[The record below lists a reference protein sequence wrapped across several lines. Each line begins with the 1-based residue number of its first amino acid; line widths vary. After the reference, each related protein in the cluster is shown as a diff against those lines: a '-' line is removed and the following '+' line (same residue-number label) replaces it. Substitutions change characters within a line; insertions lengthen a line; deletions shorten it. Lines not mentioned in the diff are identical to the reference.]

1 MTKYIKNLLAFTVAV
16 LATAS
21 CNDNFEEGPKQI
33 LYPNRP
39 DLGVLVNDYTADGG
53 TAYTV
58 NITLN
63 EAGDT
68 VCDVT
73 TLNTANG
80 RANVFSQGKVSYNP
94 ETGVMKAEY
103 DESMY
108 ETPALITVSYK
119 NDLQKMTV
127 NIYSVDGGKL
137 SDKDVFTAVKGE
149 KISYFGDWQL
159 SDGRIVSLNADYSV
173 TCEIDEDNTLTGK
186 FEEQANGAKIT
197 LGDEVIVLTTDA
209 QGRTYDNLS
218 GSEGSYATHILTQP
232 KNDWYELAIGN
243 YISWLFAS
251 DGKGNEYPY
260 ECVLE
265 YSPSREMARISG
277 WLEGLRP
284 QDLTFYWIIG
294 DSKVTPAEKMFG
306 TSYSHT
312 QDGQNLGEVYAVP
325 VAIDE
330 AGNTA
335 VFEDNIFYF
344 GTEYAI
350 PGVGSFGSNID
361 RFEITLR
368 LDEN

>member
-119 NDLQKMTV
+119 NNLQKMTV
-127 NIYSVDGGKL
+127 NIYAVDGGKL

-149 KISYFGDWQL
+149 KIS
-159 SDGRIVSLNADYSV
+159 
-173 TCEIDEDNTLTGK
+173 
-186 FEEQANGAKIT
+186 
-197 LGDEVIVLTTDA
+197 
-209 QGRTYDNLS
+209 
-218 GSEGSYATHILTQP
+218 
-232 KNDWYELAIGN
+232 
-243 YISWLFAS
+243 
-251 DGKGNEYPY
+251 
-260 ECVLE
+260 
-265 YSPSREMARISG
+265 
-277 WLEGLRP
+277 
-284 QDLTFYWIIG
+284 
-294 DSKVTPAEKMFG
+294 
-306 TSYSHT
+306 
-312 QDGQNLGEVYAVP
+312 
-325 VAIDE
+325 
-330 AGNTA
+330 
-335 VFEDNIFYF
+335 
-344 GTEYAI
+344 
-350 PGVGSFGSNID
+350 
-361 RFEITLR
+361 
-368 LDEN
+368 